1 MENSLQ
7 FNPTPSVLSHNG
19 SRSTLSLSVI
29 KYNTLEKA
37 LPGKRKKHC
46 QRRQCLENVFF
57 TQSIKAIIRLKALLI
72 KSNFVC
78 EKSRQHLFF
87 KQPIE

>member
-1 MENSLQ
+1 MAGGGSTRQ
-7 FNPTPSVLSHNG
+7 DTDRVKQVYVALSCCFE
-19 SRSTLSLSVI
+19 TL
-29 KYNTLEKA
+29 
-37 LPGKRKKHC
+37 GGRKKHC
-46 QRRQCLENVFF
+46 QQRQRLENVFF